1 MKTAKQVYQAKKQ
14 AIDTEPMPDGR
25 KRKRKLE
32 TTTADKPQIKKTRGR
47 DIAVDI
53 TINDNECCM
62 CFGTHDDDVLE
73 GSGAEWIS
81 CACGRWSHEDCIEDC
96 IVDENGEERVCPF

>member
-25 KRKRKLE
+25 KRKLE
-32 TTTADKPQIKKTRGR
+32 TTTADKLQIKKIRGR